1 MMEPHEAER
10 RPKWLGICGKG
21 SVACLLFF
29 PKCGLKAP
37 VWLRPGSAAWPQ
49 DWQST
54 RSSISGGA
62 TCQPSPSSSIFISTH
77 TLAQVPQE
85 VRQELGTE
93 ETLSSLLGTSQA

>member
-21 SVACLLFF
+21 AVACLLFF

-37 VWLRPGSAAWPQ
+37 VWLRPGSAAWPR
-49 DWQST
+49 DWQPEAASV
-54 RSSISGGA
+54 GA
-62 TCQPSPSSSIFISTH
+62 LTGVSPQVLHFYFH
-77 TLAQVPQE
+77 LPTLRMFPKE

>member
-37 VWLRPGSAAWPQ
+37 VWLRPGSAAWPTIAQ
-49 DWQST
+49 CAWL
-54 RSSISGGA
+54 GA
-62 TCQPSPSSSIFISTH
+62 TGYTVVWC
-77 TLAQVPQE
+77 V
-85 VRQELGTE
+85 
-93 ETLSSLLGTSQA
+93 